1 MRRPSG
7 STSAPFLPGPAGA
20 TASEDG
26 SLTVHLPCVT
36 AGYVLPSQLQ
46 AASWG
51 SSSQGSSVGQAKAV
65 SGSGQSLHWNAHD
78 AGSEPRTSSTLWPP
92 PVPLELLLLDALLL
106 LLAEDV

>member
-1 MRRPSG
+1 
-7 STSAPFLPGPAGA
+7 
-20 TASEDG
+20 
-26 SLTVHLPCVT
+26 
-36 AGYVLPSQLQ
+36 
-46 AASWG
+46 WG

-106 LLAEDV
+106 LLAEDVLLLLPPAVLLWVWSLPPHPARRAAMESTKIGREAWPRKRMRRG